1 MRTYYVLAADPKRSD
16 LQSVTTY
23 ELGDVDLT
31 PLWKGEPATD
41 TLRSGWR
48 LFVSSKLQPDLLGN
62 PLNLMIVSDRVL
74 AVMQRFVPEEDLQV
88 ISLPIFNLTTKEAVS
103 GFSLINPLRMIKALS
118 PDSGDGRPM
127 VDRLMIKDSLVPRDV
142 HLFRLAERPICLL
155 ISQELFH
162 GLAGQGFQG
171 LMAIHTRTVA

>member
-1 MRTYYVLAADPKRSD
+1 
-16 LQSVTTY
+16 
-23 ELGDVDLT
+23 
-31 PLWKGEPATD
+31 
-41 TLRSGWR
+41 
-48 LFVSSKLQPDLLGN
+48 GN

-118 PDSGDGRPM
+118 PHSGDGRPM
-127 VDRLMIKDSLVPRDV
+127 VDRLMIKDSLGPRDV